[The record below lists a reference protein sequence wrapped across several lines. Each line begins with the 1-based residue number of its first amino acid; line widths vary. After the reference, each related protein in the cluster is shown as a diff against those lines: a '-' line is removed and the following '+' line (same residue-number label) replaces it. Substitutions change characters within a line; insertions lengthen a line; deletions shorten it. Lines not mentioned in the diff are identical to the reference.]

1 MINCNT
7 YFRMM
12 PFFCFHISQGSVA
25 TRLKRGEIFK
35 REFVANLPSSRLLKK
50 IWKSVNI
57 WWSYGQEFGV
67 LFFLTHGVYWF
78 IVRPFNL
85 FLCTVHSFPPLTSA
99 NLRATIFFHHI
110 DGLLS
115 TTAAHEV
122 RRAGVLTCGSCHLEH
137 SARPHP
143 HRGWSCQVPKSG
155 EITLF

>member
-35 REFVANLPSSRLLKK
+35 SEFVANLPSSRLLKK

-67 LFFLTHGVYWF
+67 LFFFDSQCRKPTLNVAPITLAQ
-78 IVRPFNL
+78 RTQL
-85 FLCTVHSFPPLTSA
+85 
-99 NLRATIFFHHI
+99 HHI
-110 DGLLS
+110 INCIHSKNGNTLYFLWPR
-115 TTAAHEV
+115 T
-122 RRAGVLTCGSCHLEH
+122 LTCDSNLLTWPIKGQGNP
-137 SARPHP
+137 A
-143 HRGWSCQVPKSG
+143 CQVSRSKITYFKSYCQDSQ
-155 EITLF
+155 ICTH